1 MKICFLEIKLGTIRR
16 RLPTTFAHLPD
27 LRRQF
32 SSNEMKN
39 HFNICI
45 LYFDK

>member
-1 MKICFLEIKLGTIRR
+1 MKICLEIKLGTIRR
-16 RLPTTFAHLPD
+16 RLPTFAHLPD